1 MTQLSIVEFGDA
13 LLRTQDLDPVYV
25 AIASANLDQPTL
37 ARLSLAYW
45 CFYSLGTAAKLA
57 EIKQPKK
64 YWDAMMTAA
73 INEGQNPDGS
83 KPWPRGA
90 ERRHFRGA
98 QAIQAMGELAL
109 KYGTKDAQHAVAQFV
124 QPDGKTSP
132 TYKSVAKA
140 VQSHRGFG
148 EWIAFKVADM
158 SERVLGYP
166 TDFADCHLGIYKDPR
181 QGAAVA
187 YSQAPLSDGNGVLAE
202 YGTGGKLWEYPIT
215 DDQLEATVA
224 YYVALW
230 RKKRAKAPGGTPRL
244 VNVQEIETI
253 FCKYKSHL
261 KGHYPVGKDTR
272 EVHHGLTGWGDL
284 AVQLQK
290 GLPHGKA

>member
-1 MTQLSIVEFGDA
+1 
-13 LLRTQDLDPVYV
+13 
-25 AIASANLDQPTL
+25 
-37 ARLSLAYW
+37 
-45 CFYSLGTAAKLA
+45 
-57 EIKQPKK
+57 
-64 YWDAMMTAA
+64 
-73 INEGQNPDGS
+73 
-83 KPWPRGA
+83 
-90 ERRHFRGA
+90 
-98 QAIQAMGELAL
+98 MGELVQ
-109 KYGTKDAQHAVAQFV
+109 KYGTKDAQHAVAQFI
-124 QPDGKTSP
+124 QPDSKVPP

-148 EWIAFKVADM
+148 EWIAFKAADM

-215 DDQLEATVA
+215 DDQLEATVT

-230 RKKRAKAPGGTPRL
+230 RKKRAKAPGGPPRL